1 VEQKLK
7 EALSKNNGYM
17 TTNELIDLGI
27 HKNNIPGLIE
37 KNIKKSLSWNIY
49 EPRIYGRWML
59 YCKY

>member
-1 VEQKLK
+1 MEQKLK

-49 EPRIYGRWML
+49 EPRIYGR
-59 YCKY
+59 